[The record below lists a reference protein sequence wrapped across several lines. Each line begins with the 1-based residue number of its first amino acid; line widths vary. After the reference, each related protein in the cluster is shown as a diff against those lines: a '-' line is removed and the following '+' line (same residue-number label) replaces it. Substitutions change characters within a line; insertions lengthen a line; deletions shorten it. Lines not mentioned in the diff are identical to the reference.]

1 MYVLNTAYGT
11 NTFESQVQIR
21 SGAAFPLNPRSD
33 VLYFIDG
40 IVDFGSKPINVPTGG
55 IYLAGHGNEISG
67 ITSSIDNYSLFTGAT
82 GGNIF
87 FRSMFISIAGLNSK
101 VFDVT
106 SATGNEAIE
115 FYEVNFNDCTSLGEI
130 TNYRQMLE
138 FNTGRF
144 GGTPELTLSGNINGY
159 RITTSIVR
167 GLNAGF
173 AGSLFK
179 AGTALSFSNRFL
191 TDMNC
196 DLPAGANVSDF
207 SPSNFQAPSLVQI
220 SGGVFSRNGVI
231 STGDNQ
237 LFTNLDPDDLVCV
250 WKNNEGLRNT
260 FEGGRITVS
269 SETVT
274 AISTVGTFYDI
285 AGVWTADRLQHF
297 SSPLNGRLQNDGTNP
312 TEYKMFASLVLN
324 GTANDSLKVRV
335 VRWDDESQVFVSIR
349 DQIATVNSLSGP
361 RDVAIVTFSWRVEV
375 NQNDYIKL
383 QVSNASGTGDITAE
397 TGSYFELN
405 L

>member
-1 MYVLNTAYGT
+1 
-11 NTFESQVQIR
+11 
-21 SGAAFPLNPRSD
+21 
-33 VLYFIDG
+33 
-40 IVDFGSKPINVPTGG
+40 
-55 IYLAGHGNEISG
+55 
-67 ITSSIDNYSLFTGAT
+67 
-82 GGNIF
+82 
-87 FRSMFISIAGLNSK
+87 
-101 VFDVT
+101 
-106 SATGNEAIE
+106 
-115 FYEVNFNDCTSLGEI
+115 
-130 TNYRQMLE
+130 MLE

-173 AGSLFK
+173 TGSLFK

-220 SGGVFSRNGVI
+220 SGGVFSRDGVI

-260 FEGGRITVS
+260 FEGGRITIS
-269 SETVT
+269 SETATV
-274 AISTVGTFYDI
+274 ISTVDTFYDI
-285 AGVWTADRLQHF
+285 AGVWTADGLQHF
-297 SSPLNGRLQNDGTNP
+297 SSPVNGRLQNDGTNP
-312 TEYKMFASLVLN
+312 TEYKLFASLVLN

-335 VRWDDESQVFVSIR
+335 VRWDDENQVFVVLR

-361 RDVAIVTFSWRVEV
+361 RDVAIVAFSWRVEV

-397 TGSYFELN
+397 TGSYFELSQ
-405 L
+405 